1 MNSGL
6 RCGLTTMPPPTK
18 KTEAARPAP
27 VAEAQRPRAPRRKM
41 GTHTIHDVAALA
53 GVSSITVSRYFNAPD
68 KVSAAVRERLREIV
82 AHTGYVPS
90 QVAGRLAS
98 GNARVVGAV
107 MQNTASTTFA
117 DLVRGMTAGFDAA
130 GLQLLL
136 ANTDYSQQLEE
147 RAVRALAGWHPSA
160 LIVTRD
166 DHTPDTE
173 ALLRAVRAPVVETW
187 GVVPGRPFHQVGFP
201 HEQVGVELAQHFL
214 AQGARRIRFAMRPV
228 TQDFRAQQR
237 AVGYAQAMHA
247 AGLRPDIVT
256 TTEAADEFEAG
267 AEVMRRLAHEPK
279 RSRPQAIVFANDSM
293 AAGAILQAPSL
304 GLALPRDCAVSGFG
318 DAPIAARLHPA
329 LTSMRPAPYEI
340 GMKAAQVVL
349 ELMAQGPAAQ
359 PAPPPQLHV
368 VPCRLVVRDSS
379 RFER

>member
-1 MNSGL
+1 
-6 RCGLTTMPPPTK
+6 MPLPPK
-18 KTEAARPAP
+18 KPLPAAVAP
-27 VAEAQRPRAPRRKM
+27 VAEEPRVRAPRRKL

-68 KVSAAVRERLREIV
+68 KVSQAVRERLREVI
-82 AHTGYVPS
+82 AATGYVPS

-98 GNARVVGAV
+98 GQGRVVGAV

-117 DLVRGMTAGFDAA
+117 DLVRGMNDGFEAA

-147 RAVRALAGWHPSA
+147 RAVRAFAGWHPSA

-173 ALLRAVRAPVVETW
+173 ALLRAVRVPVVETW

-201 HEQVGVELAQHFL
+201 HEQVGVELARHFI

-228 TQDFRAQQR
+228 AQDFRAQQR
-237 AVGYAQAMHA
+237 SMGYAAAMRE
-247 AGLRPDIVT
+247 AGLKVDIVT

-267 AEVMRRLAHEPK
+267 AEVMHRLQQEPK
-279 RSRPQAIVFANDSM
+279 RTRAQAIVFANDSM

-304 GLALPRDCAVSGFG
+304 GLELPRDCAVSGFG

-329 LTSMRPAPYEI
+329 LTTMRPAPYEI
-340 GMKAAQVVL
+340 GMKAARVVL
-349 ELMAQGPAAQ
+349 ELMAQGPQAR
-359 PAPPPQLHV
+359 PAPPQLHV
-368 VPCRLVVRDSS
+368 VPCGLVVRDSS
-379 RFER
+379 RIER

>member
-1 MNSGL
+1 
-6 RCGLTTMPPPTK
+6 MPPIPK
-18 KTEAARPAP
+18 KPLPARASKEPR
-27 VAEAQRPRAPRRKM
+27 VRAPRRKLV
-41 GTHTIHDVAALA
+41 THTIHDVAALA
-53 GVSSITVSRYFNAPD
+53 DVSSITVSRYFNAPD
-68 KVSAAVRERLREIV
+68 KVSQAVRERLREVI
-82 AHTGYVPS
+82 AATGYVPS

-98 GNARVVGAV
+98 GQARVVGAV

-117 DLVRGMTAGFDAA
+117 DLVRGMTDGFDTA

-147 RAVRALAGWHPSA
+147 RAVRAFAGWHPSA

-201 HEQVGVELAQHFL
+201 HDQVGVELAQHFIER
-214 AQGARRIRFAMRPV
+214 GAKRIRFAMRPV
-228 TQDFRAQQR
+228 SQDFRAQQR
-237 AVGYAQAMHA
+237 AMGYAAAMRE
-247 AGLRPDIVT
+247 AGLKIDIVT

-267 AEVMRRLAHEPK
+267 AEVMRRLRQEP
-279 RSRPQAIVFANDSM
+279 RRTRAQAIVFANDSM

-304 GLALPRDCAVSGFG
+304 GLQLPGDCAVSGFG
-318 DAPIAARLHPA
+318 DAPIAAHLHPA
-329 LTSMRPAPYEI
+329 LTTMRPAPYDI
-340 GMKAAQVVL
+340 GMKAARLVL
-349 ELMAQGPAAQ
+349 DLMAQGPQ
-359 PAPPPQLHV
+359 DEPIPRQLHV

-379 RFER
+379 RIGR